1 MAFGVVHVVL
11 CFLFGGGVVG
21 NFWLCDFVPKMA
33 ALQGGVVG
41 GVAFRSGQDMTGGE
55 SARPGEGGGSE
66 EDTELLELSDDA
78 AESPL
83 G

>member
-1 MAFGVVHVVL
+1 
-11 CFLFGGGVVG
+11 
-21 NFWLCDFVPKMA
+21 MA